1 MRPYY
6 FILMLCMVVLACQPA
21 EKQKNAESSTIEIPI
36 LQAELALEIPAKLGE
51 GALWSNRLQQLWWVD
66 IEGKKLHLFDP
77 NTKENQSFEMPSRI
91 GTVVEVANEDKV
103 IVALEDGFYFFSWK
117 ENKLEFIVNPEAA
130 LSDIRFNDG
139 KCDPQGRFWVGSMH
153 LQQIAGAAGLYRLN
167 RDLSVDQVL
176 DQISISNGIVWSSD
190 HSTMYYIDTPTG
202 KVMAYDYDAATGD
215 ISNARVAVEI
225 PENTSYPDGMAIDAE
240 DKIWV
245 AHWAGSAVYRYDPL
259 SGETLLKVEVP
270 AKNVTSIAFTG
281 KDLMTAIITTASVG
295 MDEEEAKKYPQAGS
309 LFQVQIP
316 VRGSLM
322 ASFKQE

>member
-21 EKQKNAESSTIEIPI
+21 EKQKNTESSTIEIPI
-36 LQAELALEIPAKLGE
+36 LQAELALEIPAMLGE
-51 GALWSNRLQQLWWVD
+51 GALWSDRLQQLWWVD

-117 ENKLEFIVNPEAA
+117 VNKLEFIVNPEAA

-153 LQQIAGAAGLYRLN
+153 LQQISDAAGLYRLN

-202 KVMAYDYDAATGD
+202 KVMAYDYDAATGH

-225 PENTSYPDGMAIDAE
+225 PENIGYPDGMAIDAE

-259 SGETLLKVEVP
+259 SGGTLLKVEVP
-270 AKNVTSIAFTG
+270 AKNVTSISFTG